1 MRYMKATTVASIA
14 YRDLMKGRRVI
25 APNNFM
31 GLIIMVTKKV
41 VPQGLMA
48 DLTARSRGRASS
60 DR

>member
-1 MRYMKATTVASIA
+1 
-14 YRDLMKGRRVI
+14 VI

-48 DLTARSRGRASS
+48 DLTARSRGRPSS